1 MRLMER
7 LIVDEGLGE
16 ELDFLLDEENA
27 PNFFLGMHDEL
38 DEGSDKEDPERA
50 LLDEREARLQM
61 LQAVQGALECLAIR
75 RDLERAR
82 MQLED
87 ERARRQE
94 EKTREDMR

>member
-1 MRLMER
+1 MRLMNR
-7 LIVDEGLGE
+7 LIVDEGLAE
-16 ELDFLLDEENA
+16 ELDQLLDEEGA
-27 PNFFLGMHDEL
+27 PNFWLGMHDEL

-50 LLDEREARLQM
+50 LQDEREARMQM
-61 LQAVQGALECLAIR
+61 LQAVQGALECQAIR

-94 EKTREDMR
+94 ENTRDKR

>member
-16 ELDFLLDEENA
+16 ELEQLLEEEGA
-27 PNFFLGMHDEL
+27 PNFWLGMDDEM

-50 LLDEREARLQM
+50 LRDERGARMQM
-61 LQAVQGALECLAIR
+61 LQAVQGALECQAMR

-94 EKTREDMR
+94 EKTRDKP